1 MTHAD
6 LRRGAAPIFRGELV
20 RGERRW
26 PVLATIL
33 VVLAILLLMPNRV
46 RLLPPW
52 GLYLAAALVLAP
64 MFMVSM
70 RPRSSAWLRI
80 ERFVTFAFVAG
91 AAGANLTTLEV
102 LVAASIGHPHEVG
115 GLELLA
121 SSIAVW
127 AGNVLMFSLLY
138 WQLDR
143 GGPAGR
149 CDAGFH
155 RPDWIF
161 AQDGAS
167 EDQVGPDW
175 RPQFVDYLFL
185 GYSTATAFSTT
196 DAVPLTA
203 RAKLAMM
210 AESSISLLT
219 LVVVAARA
227 INVLGS

>member
-1 MTHAD
+1 MTQAD
-6 LRRGAAPIFRGELV
+6 LRRSPGPITRGEPF

-26 PVLATIL
+26 PVAAAIL
-33 VVLAILLLMPNRV
+33 VVLAILLFLPNRV
-46 RLLPPW
+46 RLLPQW
-52 GLYLAAALVLAP
+52 GLCLAAALVLAP
-64 MFMVSM
+64 MLMVST
-70 RPRSSAWLRI
+70 RPRSSKWLRI
-80 ERFVTFAFVAG
+80 ERFITFAFVAG
-91 AAGANLTTLEV
+91 SAAANLSTLQV
-102 LVAASIGHPHEVG
+102 LVAASIHNSLHVG

-121 SSIAVW
+121 SSVAVW
-127 AGNVLMFSLLY
+127 AGNVLTFSLLY

-143 GGPAGR
+143 GGPGGR
-149 CDAGFH
+149 AEAAFH
-155 RPDWIF
+155 RPDWVF

-167 EDQVGPDW
+167 EDQVGPGW

-185 GYSTATAFSTT
+185 GFSTATAFSTT
-196 DAVPLTA
+196 DAMPLTA